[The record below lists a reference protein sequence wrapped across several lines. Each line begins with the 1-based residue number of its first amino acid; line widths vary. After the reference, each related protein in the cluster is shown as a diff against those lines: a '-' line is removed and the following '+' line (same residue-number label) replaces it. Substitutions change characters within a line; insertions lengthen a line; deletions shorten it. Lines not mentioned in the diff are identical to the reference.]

1 MKFSQNGARIL
12 NNDCVVFGV
21 YMPLKKVF
29 AFGKSFLS
37 RSALCLAFD
46 SDSDSCLCPDH
57 ETDIVE

>member
-21 YMPLKKVF
+21 YMPLKKMF

-46 SDSDSCLCPDH
+46 SDSDSY
-57 ETDIVE
+57 VYV